1 MSKGHEDPETKPQ
14 LYPGHSRSRRSP
26 VLPAGRLLPSDAMPR
41 YLIGYAEPEARNLAA
56 LDLPHDLGH
65 AAVIPACGEGPELL
79 QAIDSV
85 PPGPLGV
92 VLVLI
97 VVNARQDH
105 PESTHI
111 ANAET
116 LARLAARAPE
126 PPHRIVRVIDRASP
140 GRRFPPKEG
149 VGLARKLGH
158 DVVLALHAAG
168 RIKSRFQYAT
178 DADARL
184 PGDFFVRL
192 AAHETARHPPAGAVY
207 PWRHVPDPDPV
218 AARAIGL
225 YDLWLR
231 YHLLGLASAGSPFA
245 YHAIGSTIAVS
256 HAAYE
261 VVRGFPRRMAGEDF
275 YLLDKLAKEG
285 WVARPG
291 GAPITLAG
299 RPSDRVPFGTGRSV
313 SDMVMR
319 GETAQS
325 YRILH
330 PRTYR
335 MLAAWLKVMDI
346 PPAEGKD
353 LLAEVTRQSAEFGL
367 DNREMGALLR
377 SLHAMDAITPAAATL
392 ALPLTPAN
400 RRRRLHT
407 GFDAF
412 RSLKL
417 LHLLRDDG
425 WPDMPVADALRTA
438 EFVRYEG
445 PADPFDAATA
455 ARHLE
460 QLEERHARGP
470 AGLVL
475 PRDFTRSPE

>member
-1 MSKGHEDPETKPQ
+1 
-14 LYPGHSRSRRSP
+14 
-26 VLPAGRLLPSDAMPR
+26 
-41 YLIGYAEPEARNLAA
+41 
-56 LDLPHDLGH
+56 
-65 AAVIPACGEGPELL
+65 
-79 QAIDSV
+79 
-85 PPGPLGV
+85 V
-92 VLVLI
+92 VLVLV
-97 VVNARQDH
+97 VVNARDDH
-105 PESTHI
+105 PEATHT
-111 ANAET
+111 ANAAT
-116 LARLAARAPE
+116 LARLAARASE
-126 PPHRIVRVIDRASP
+126 PPHRVVRVIDRAGP

-158 DVVLALHAAG
+158 DVVLALAAAG
-168 RIKSRFQYAT
+168 RIKSRFQHAT

-184 PGDFFVRL
+184 PGDFFDRL
-192 AAHETARHPPAGAVY
+192 AAHETARHPPTGAVY
-207 PWRHVPDPDPV
+207 PWRHVPDPDPA

-231 YHLLGLASAGSPFA
+231 YHLLGLAWAGSPFA

-285 WVARPG
+285 WVARLG

-319 GETAQS
+319 DETAAT

-335 MLAAWLKVMDI
+335 MLAAWLKVMED
-346 PPAEGKD
+346 PPAEGQD
-353 LLAEVTRQSAEFGL
+353 LPAEVARRASELGL
-367 DNREMGALLR
+367 DTHEMEALHR
-377 SLHAMDAITPAAATL
+377 SLHTMDAITPAAATL

-412 RSLKL
+412 RTLKL

-425 WPDMPVADALRTA
+425 WPALPVAEALRTA

-445 PADPFDAATA
+445 PADPFDAAAA

-460 QLEERHARGP
+460 QLEEERAHGP
-470 AGLVL
+470 AGLV
-475 PRDFTRSPE
+475 PPGHFTQSPQ